1 MQLRTT
7 FSSACLVL
15 ATLLGP
21 WLPSAAS
28 ASAETGARPVHVLKD
43 TSVLDERFAGV
54 LEPGVE
60 YRARIEMAKGGVIE
74 LVLFAET
81 APNHVANFVSLARR
95 GYYDGVTF
103 HRVIPGFMAQGGDP
117 TGSGGGGPGYTVRAE
132 FSELRHVRGTLSMAR
147 TPDPNSAGSQFFI
160 CFAPAPFLD
169 RQYTVFGQV
178 DSGLEVVD
186 AITPRDPQRAS
197 TPGDAMKSVTIVE
210 VRSEV
215 ARPSAADTTTAPE
228 AGSSAPAPAV
238 PPASGAGNRG
248 SRPRRNKKR
257 RG

>member
-1 MQLRTT
+1 MHFRAP

-15 ATLLGP
+15 ATLIGP
-21 WLPSAAS
+21 LVPSPAAWS
-28 ASAETGARPVHVLKD
+28 SETGARPMHVLKD
-43 TSVLDERFAGV
+43 TSVLHERFAGV

-178 DSGLEVVD
+178 ETGLEVVD

-197 TPGDAMKSVTIVE
+197 TPGDAMKTVTILE
-210 VRSEV
+210 
-215 ARPSAADTTTAPE
+215 ARAGAAASPAEASPADPASDPSANPAAV
-228 AGSSAPAPAV
+228 SPAP
-238 PPASGAGNRG
+238 GAGRREP
-248 SRPRRNKKR
+248 RPRSRSKKR
-257 RG
+257 R